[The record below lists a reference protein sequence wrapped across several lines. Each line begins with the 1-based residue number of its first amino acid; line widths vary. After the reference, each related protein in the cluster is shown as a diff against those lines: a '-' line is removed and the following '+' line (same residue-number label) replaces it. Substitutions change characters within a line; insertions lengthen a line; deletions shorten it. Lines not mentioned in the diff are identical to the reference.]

1 MAPFYEE
8 LCPDVGW
15 LLDQSL
21 LEKMKNSNKIELEKL
36 EKNIEDA
43 TTNLGETEVRD
54 AMLAKAE
61 YLCKI
66 GDKVNALL
74 LCHHHIELLH
84 LP

>member
-21 LEKMKNSNKIELEKL
+21 LEKMKNSNKTELEKL

-43 TTNLGETEVRD
+43 TTNLGETVVRD
-54 AMLAKAE
+54 QPCWPKQNIFAK
-61 YLCKI
+61 L
-66 GDKVNALL
+66 VTR
-74 LCHHHIELLH
+74 
-84 LP
+84 